1 MPLLR
6 FSLVGALLTSLTVA
20 NVDPT
25 MAYHG
30 RYWLPLL
37 PLLCVLAVAGFTRL
51 WTMCPWGV
59 AGGGLLVAL
68 LVGPRIIGAP
78 RDVELWNA
86 VSYSRGVKESH
97 LQLALWLRENTA
109 PDAVVAVGDV
119 GLIGYVSQ
127 RPILDLYGLN
137 DAFIAT
143 HASGTDVTDY
153 VYGRRPD
160 FIVRSAIDAGPLWVD
175 MEQYELVGR
184 WDGHY
189 PMWLFRR
196 K

>member
-1 MPLLR
+1 
-6 FSLVGALLTSLTVA
+6 
-20 NVDPT
+20 
-25 MAYHG
+25 
-30 RYWLPLL
+30 
-37 PLLCVLAVAGFTRL
+37 
-51 WTMCPWGV
+51 
-59 AGGGLLVAL
+59 
-68 LVGPRIIGAP
+68 VGPRIIGAP